1 MSENLQ
7 TGSSEALSI
16 EKLPVHISADKDR
29 KRFSGARGKGI
40 QTRARIANQI
50 PDEILNNV
58 ELNHMISQLPYNY
71 NFEIHKTIWRLKKVN
86 AKQVALQFPEGLLI
100 FACIIAD
107 ILE

>member
-40 QTRARIANQI
+40 QT
-50 PDEILNNV
+50 
-58 ELNHMISQLPYNY
+58 SKCTQL
-71 NFEIHKTIWRLKKVN
+71 FMRLEFLFVICT
-86 AKQVALQFPEGLLI
+86 AVALVHAPRV
-100 FACIIAD
+100 
-107 ILE
+107 

>member
-40 QTRARIANQI
+40 QTSKCTQLFMKLRI
-50 PDEILNNV
+50 LV
-58 ELNHMISQLPYNY
+58 CHMHCCSSCSRPQGL
-71 NFEIHKTIWRLKKVN
+71 KT
-86 AKQVALQFPEGLLI
+86 
-100 FACIIAD
+100 D
-107 ILE
+107 ILAIFRGKNCESNT